1 MAGLTA
7 LIWDGGG
14 TEAAWQFQWSVIATD
29 ALHVLMI
36 APLWL
41 PGRSRRAHLA
51 GALGR

>member
-41 PGRSRRAHLA
+41 PGRSRRALLP